1 MSLSPERE
9 NRVDWRVRLWDYLSP
24 RLIGEPAEKGVAF
37 DMVSAGIHAAH
48 AEGVTDAAYI
58 IDQLRE
64 AVSDKAEIRIL
75 GIVSNALTELRR
87 LNEKDFYKRSA
98 SPEQGAEE

>member
-1 MSLSPERE
+1 
-9 NRVDWRVRLWDYLSP
+9 
-24 RLIGEPAEKGVAF
+24 
-37 DMVSAGIHAAH
+37 MVSAGIHAAH

-58 IDQLRE
+58 VEKLRE

-87 LNEKDFYKRSA
+87 LNEKDFYERTPSQK
-98 SPEQGAEE
+98 GAEE